1 MKKSRS
7 FVSFLL
13 VLLLAFPC
21 VASAESPMDE
31 YTQII
36 ENCLAEGMTI
46 EEIAVFSHQAS
57 AEVLSDYSD
66 NYLKVL
72 IAIMQIEL
80 RNRGFEKDDVVV
92 PMGEYIVGEDIPA
105 GVYTVTTGD
114 SYSNLQVYSNG
125 KRIYV
130 YDSFTTETIGK
141 LTLTTGQIVKV
152 QYDSM
157 TFATYKGIGF

>member
-1 MKKSRS
+1 MKIPRYV
-7 FVSFLL
+7 VSLAL
-13 VLLLAFPC
+13 ILLLAFPC
-21 VASAESPMDE
+21 VASTESPMDE

-36 ENCLAEGMTI
+36 ENSLTEGMTI

-72 IAIMQIEL
+72 IAIMQLEL
-80 RNRGFEKDDVVV
+80 RSRGFKQDEVVV

-105 GVYTVTTGD
+105 GTYTVTTGEN
-114 SYSNLQVYSNG
+114 YCNLEVYSNG
-125 KRIYV
+125 KKIHS
-130 YDSFTTETIGK
+130 YDSFDPETIGK

-152 QYDSM
+152 EYDSV
-157 TFATYKGIGF
+157 TFAPYKGLGF